1 MKLKEILQNYK
12 APVSDAE
19 WQSIIQDPA
28 VTRFNRSKRL
38 TRAAIYG
45 AGATLL
51 VAVAVLVGVGLSQPK
66 NNQPTAENTNAKEVV
81 TTPME
86 TPTVETTTPNST
98 TAPTA
103 VEESFQTVESTV
115 EKNNMAAQETQPLA
129 QTVTPKQSVNTITE
143 ALAQPKKSATVA
155 QTSTPDK
162 LATASTAATKS
173 AKPTKTT
180 TPVKE
185 EIANEETPTELP
197 EESAFVENFFV
208 PNSFTPN
215 ADGINDVFMAKA
227 NFEPELFEMS
237 IYARSGEMVF
247 KCRNMNIGWD
257 GGSHPGGI
265 YNYVIKY
272 TNAQGKVLMKKGQV
286 MMLK

>member
-28 VTRFNRSKRL
+28 VARFNRSKRL

-66 NNQPTAENTNAKEVV
+66 NNQPTAENTNAQEVV

-86 TPTVETTTPNST
+86 TPTVEATAPNST
-98 TAPTA
+98 TAPTEA
-103 VEESFQTVESTV
+103 EESSQTVESTV
-115 EKNNMAAQETQPLA
+115 EKNNTATLETQPLA
-129 QTVTPKQSVNTITE
+129 QTVTPKLTVNAITE
-143 ALAQPKKSATVA
+143 APAQQKKSTSAA
-155 QTSTPDK
+155 QSSTPDK
-162 LATASTAATKS
+162 LASASTPVTKS
-173 AKPTKTT
+173 AKATKTT
-180 TPVKE
+180 TPAKE
-185 EIANEETPTELP
+185 EIANEDTPAELP
-197 EESAFVENFFV
+197 EEPAFVENFFV

-215 ADGINDVFMAKA
+215 ADGINDLFMAKA

-272 TNAQGKVLMKKGQV
+272 TNAQGKVQMKKGQV